1 MFAMIL
7 WFRKCDEML
16 QSVDGKS
23 AVASPQVDGSGLPLV
38 MSDGIEA
45 RGHHQMRIPALR
57 SSVAYTFHR
66 ELAVCSVNRAKVDTH
81 SAAVTVELR
90 PI

>member
-1 MFAMIL
+1 
-7 WFRKCDEML
+7 ML

-45 RGHHQMRIPALR
+45 RGHHQMRMPASR
-57 SSVAYTFHR
+57 SSVAYTCHI
-66 ELAVCSVNRAKVDTH
+66 ELVFCIVKSSKMVLTPPPLLLN
-81 SAAVTVELR
+81 SG
-90 PI
+90 P